1 MMRVTCRRLV
11 LGVVASVV
19 AAAAVLS
26 TSACSRGATKPN
38 VILIVVDSLRAD
50 ALGAY
55 GAAPSVSPHIDR
67 LAAEGVRYERAIA
80 QASWNLPSI
89 SSLITSAYPHQ
100 HGQGVAGATAGDV
113 ATLAEALTAG
123 GYRTGAFVEADWP
136 LLRRGFGTFSN
147 MAAPHLYGDP
157 SASNA
162 AKTFGA
168 AAEWIHGGGGG
179 PYFALVHTYEVQ
191 SYFMAKPHM
200 VAQATKENPSYKG
213 HLAGWSI
220 RDTATPVG
228 PRVIETL
235 LKAGPED
242 LAYVKGLYRGA
253 LADVDAQVGL
263 LLATL
268 AQQQLDDKTVVI
280 VTSSNGEGFR
290 PDLGRLHHGGRL
302 HDDQLHVPLLIRWP
316 KRLASGVVRTLVET
330 VDVGPTVLA
339 LAGLAPEARFKGRV
353 VVAAETGFLTRFT
366 GPRFVATGAG
376 RREAFAEES
385 ALAVDAAGRRVEPK
399 GRQTALYSD
408 WVKLISEGEKAEL
421 YDLKSDPQEEHDLA
435 AAQARAVAALKSQL
449 ASLAGDASA
458 AVDAETR
465 DRLRSL
471 GYVQ

>member
-1 MMRVTCRRLV
+1 MMRVTRRQLLRAVPLV
-11 LGVVASVV
+11 AV
-19 AAAAVLS
+19 AALLAS
-26 TSACSRGATKPN
+26 SACSRRAAKPN

-80 QASWNLPSI
+80 QASWNLPSV
-89 SSLITSAYPHQ
+89 SSLVTSAYPHQ

-113 ATLAEALTAG
+113 ATLAEVLTSG
-123 GYRTGAFVEADWP
+123 GYRTAAFVEADWP
-136 LLRRGFGTFSN
+136 LLRRGFGSFTN
-147 MAAPHLYGDP
+147 TAAPHLYGDP
-157 SASNA
+157 SASSA
-162 AKTFGA
+162 AKTFAA
-168 AAEWIHGGGGG
+168 AAEWIRSGRGG
-179 PYFALVHTYEVQ
+179 PFFALIHTYEVQ

-213 HLAGWSI
+213 RLASWSI
-220 RDTATPVG
+220 RDTETPVG
-228 PRVIETL
+228 PRLIDAL
-235 LKAGPED
+235 LGARADD

-268 AQQQLDDKTVVI
+268 AQQKLDDKTVVI

-290 PDLGRLHHGGRL
+290 PDLGRVHHGGRL
-302 HDDQLHVPLLIRWP
+302 HDDQLHVPLLVRWP
-316 KRLASGVVRTLVET
+316 KHLTSGVVRTLVES
-330 VDVGPTVLA
+330 VDVAPTVLE
-339 LAGLAPEARFKGRV
+339 LAGLTPEARFKGRIA
-353 VVAAETGFLTRFT
+353 VAAEQGFRTRFT
-366 GPRFVATGAG
+366 GPRFVAPGAP

-385 ALAVDAAGRRVEPK
+385 ALAVDRAGRRVEPK

-421 YDLKSDPQEEHDLA
+421 YDLKSDPGEEHDLA
-435 AAQARAVAALKSQL
+435 LTQATAVAALRNQL
-449 ASLAGDASA
+449 ARLAGDASA
-458 AVDAETR
+458 AVDEETR